1 LETETGNFP
10 SIGKNRGQR
19 SEVSG
24 QIFRGL
30 EKYAG
35 DFPRLGKVRAVF
47 SEPRKSNREGA
58 RTGRRL
64 AQNHGNKIIN
74 SDVASLLCHDFVR
87 MILRLLPSCF
97 PHSKNL
103 PGLGKRVVN
112 EEIRKAGTET
122 SGCGLYV
129 SRTLEKRC
137 RISSHLN
144 TGRGFL

>member
-64 AQNHGNKIIN
+64 A
-74 SDVASLLCHDFVR
+74 VAS
-87 MILRLLPSCF
+87 MF
-97 PHSKNL
+97 PGPWKNAAAS
-103 PGLGKRVVN
+103 P
-112 EEIRKAGTET
+112 AT
-122 SGCGLYV
+122 
-129 SRTLEKRC
+129 
-137 RISSHLN
+137 
-144 TGRGFL
+144 